1 MLTRKNLFVAVVFSV
16 ALAFVGHSQQRKV
29 DSLAV
34 VLEKYNHNHKDKPLS
49 SRDSVKVILLNDLY
63 YYTVNYEQDRAFDY
77 ATEALEVSK
86 KINYKKGI
94 ANGYSNLA
102 RIYNAR
108 ANFDLAIDNLH
119 QSTKIFTELNDD
131 HNLANNYAELGVVF
145 SKKGNFPE
153 AINNLIKALK
163 KYEKAGDDL
172 SVGYTYNNIGISYKQ
187 RKEYE
192 KALDYYYKG
201 LKIFKKINNTDA
213 RYGIAGTSSNIGNVY
228 LAQGQHE
235 KSLNILY
242 ESLKLAEEFDNSYQ
256 FAESY
261 QSIGEN
267 YMKLGKYD
275 IALESYSKAIDYCNE
290 IKDNAGIANSHI
302 NIGYCY
308 FKKGD
313 AQKAISNINTGL
325 AIAKKVGLLQ
335 WQNDAYQYLSE
346 IYNSQS
352 NYKLAYENQVLFKKI
367 NDSLFNTDKEK
378 KITQMQ
384 MQYDFDKIQ
393 DKEQQVQKEK
403 VQKLNQETDKQR
415 TIKYAV
421 MIAFLFMCLLTFGIF
436 FNLKKNQKQKSII
449 AEQKQTVEKQ
459 NEVIQQSLTEKETL
473 LREIHHRVKNNLQI
487 ISSLLNIQSQH
498 IVDENVLSSI
508 QEGQSR
514 VQAMSLIHQNL
525 YQSEHLS
532 NVDIENYLRELMVY
546 LSEMFVGESKSID
559 VEVEAS
565 NIQFD
570 IDTAIPLGLIVNELV
585 SNAYKYAFDKRNSG
599 RIKVKITSLNEVD
612 YELDV
617 NDDGTGLPTDFD
629 PKKSKSLGLKL
640 VGILSRQLRGTMS
653 FNSDNGTSF
662 VVKFKDIKAYQSS
675 I

>member
-1 MLTRKNLFVAVVFSV
+1 MLTRKNVFVTALFFVAVS
-16 ALAFVGHSQQRKV
+16 LYSQQYKV
-29 DSLAV
+29 DSLTVLLKQYNQEHKAKSLSLSDTVKV
-34 VLEKYNHNHKDKPLS
+34 VLLS
-49 SRDSVKVILLNDLY
+49 DLY
-63 YYTVNYEQDRAFDY
+63 YYTVNYEQDNAFNY
-77 ATEALEVSK
+77 ATEALELSK
-86 KINYKKGI
+86 KIKYKKGI
-94 ANGYSNLA
+94 AHSYADLA
-102 RIYNAR
+102 RIYNSR
-108 ANFDLAIDNLH
+108 ANFDLAIYNID
-119 QSTKIFTELNDD
+119 QSTKIFIELKDD
-131 HNLANNYAELGVVF
+131 LNIAHNYAELGVVF
-145 SKKGNFPE
+145 SKKGNFTE
-153 AINNLIKALK
+153 AISNLIKALK
-163 KYEKAGDDL
+163 KYEKAGDEL
-172 SVGYTYNNIGISYKQ
+172 SVGFTYNNIGILYKQ
-187 RKEYE
+187 QQEYE

-201 LKIFKKINNTDA
+201 IKIFKKINNTDA
-213 RYGIAGTSSNIGNVY
+213 KFGIAGTYSNIGNVY
-228 LAQGQHE
+228 LAQGQYE
-235 KSLNILY
+235 KSLKILY

-308 FKKGD
+308 FKKGNT
-313 AQKAISNINTGL
+313 QKALSNINTGL
-325 AIAKKVGLLQ
+325 KIAKEVGLLQ
-335 WQNDAYQYLSE
+335 WQKNAYHYLSE
-346 IYNSQS
+346 IHNAQS
-352 NYKLAYENQVLFKKI
+352 NYKLAFENQVLFKKI
-367 NDSLFNTDKEK
+367 NDSLFNTEKDK

-393 DKEQQVQKEK
+393 DEAQQVQKEK
-403 VQKLNQETDKQR
+403 VMKLNQETDKQR
-415 TIKYAV
+415 TIKYVV
-421 MIAFLFMCLLTFGIF
+421 MVAFAFMCILTFGIF
-436 FNLKKNQKQKSII
+436 FNLKKNQRQKAII
-449 AEQKQTVEKQ
+449 AEQKETVEKQ

-532 NVDIENYLRELMVY
+532 NVDIENYLRELVVY
-546 LSEMFVGESKSID
+546 LSEMFVGDEKSIK

-565 NIQFD
+565 QIQFD

-585 SNAYKYAFDKRNSG
+585 SNAYKYAFYNKDSG
-599 RIKVKITSLNEVD
+599 KIKIKIKALNEVD
-612 YELDV
+612 YELNV
-617 NDDGTGLPTDFD
+617 NDDGNGLPTDFD

-640 VGILSRQLRGTMS
+640 VSILSRQLRGTLA

>member
-1 MLTRKNLFVAVVFSV
+1 MLTSKNLFVA
-16 ALAFVGHSQQRKV
+16 ALFFTALSLYSQQYKV
-29 DSLAV
+29 DSLN
-34 VLEKYNHNHKDKPLS
+34 VLLKKYNQQHKNKSLTLADT
-49 SRDSVKVILLNDLY
+49 VKVILLNDLY
-63 YYTVNYEQDRAFDY
+63 YYTVNYEQDRAFNY
-77 ATEALEVSK
+77 ATEALELSK
-86 KINYKKGI
+86 KINYRKGI
-94 ANGYSNLA
+94 PIGYSYLA

-108 ANFDLAIDNLH
+108 ANFDLAIENLNK
-119 QSTKIFTELNDD
+119 STKIFIELKDD
-131 HNLANNYAELGVVF
+131 LNIAHNYAELGVIF
-145 SKKGNFPE
+145 SKKGNFTE
-153 AINNLIKALK
+153 AISNLIKALK
-163 KYEKAGDDL
+163 KYEKAGDEL
-172 SVGYTYNNIGISYKQ
+172 SVGFTYNNIGILYKQ
-187 RKEYE
+187 QQEYNT
-192 KALDYYYKG
+192 ALDYYYKG
-201 LKIFKKINNTDA
+201 IKIFKKVNNTDA
-213 RYGIAGTSSNIGNVY
+213 KFGIAGTYSNIGNVY

-235 KSLNILY
+235 KSLKILY

-275 IALESYSKAIDYCNE
+275 VALESYSKAIGYCNE

-308 FKKGD
+308 FKKGNT
-313 AQKAISNINTGL
+313 QKALSNINTGL
-325 AIAKKVGLLQ
+325 AIAKEVGLLQ
-335 WQNDAYQYLSE
+335 WQKNAYKYLSE
-346 IYNSQS
+346 IYNTQS
-352 NYKLAYENQVLFKKI
+352 NYKLAFENQVLFKKI
-367 NDSLFNTDKEK
+367 NDSLFNTEKDK

-384 MQYDFDKIQ
+384 MQYAFDKIQ
-393 DKEQQVQKEK
+393 DKEKQVQKEK
-403 VQKLNQETDKQR
+403 EQQLNQETDKQR
-415 TIKYAV
+415 TIKDVV
-421 MIAFLFMCLLTFGIF
+421 MVAFVFMCILTFGIF
-436 FNLKKNQKQKSII
+436 FNLKKNQRQKAII

-459 NEVIQQSLTEKETL
+459 NEVIRQSLTEKETL

-532 NVDIENYLRELMVY
+532 NVDIENYLRELVVY
-546 LSEMFVGESKSID
+546 LSEMFVGQDKSID
-559 VEVEAS
+559 VEVQAS

-599 RIKVKITSLNEVD
+599 KIKIKIKSINEVD

-617 NDDGTGLPTDFD
+617 NDDGKGLPTDFD

-640 VGILSRQLRGTMS
+640 VSILSRQLRGTMT
-653 FNSDNGTSF
+653 FNSNSGTSF